1 MGKLQ
6 AKAKQLVKDM
16 IDRAIHQEME
26 ELSSPCGVSIFYQP
40 KRPPLP
46 GQPRPQQPTA
56 PPVPT
61 RSATDLPAQAGP
73 QSPVSGT

>member
-6 AKAKQLVKDM
+6 AKAKQLIKDM
-16 IDRAIHQEME
+16 IDRVIRQEME
-26 ELSSPCGVSIFYQP
+26 EWPPKCNGSMLYQP

-56 PPVPT
+56 PPVPS
-61 RSATDLPAQAGP
+61 RSATDLPAKAGQ